1 MRDLTT
7 RQLEVLK
14 IVAEGVSNK
23 EVARRLGI
31 KVSTIQRH
39 VQDILA
45 SLEVSSRTAAS
56 VVALQE
62 GLFR

>member
-14 IVAEGVSNK
+14 IIAEGVSNK
-23 EVARRLGI
+23 EVARRLDI
-31 KVSTIQRH
+31 SVLTIQRH

-56 VVALQE
+56 VVAFQE
-62 GLFR
+62 GMLR